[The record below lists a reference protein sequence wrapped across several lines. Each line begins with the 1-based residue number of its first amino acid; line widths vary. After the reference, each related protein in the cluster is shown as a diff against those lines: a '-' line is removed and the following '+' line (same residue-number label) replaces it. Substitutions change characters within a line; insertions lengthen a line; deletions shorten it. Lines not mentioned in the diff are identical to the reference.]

1 MLQRSISATGGLLI
15 LLQVRML
22 RGYSVAEKD
31 VGSLPEATGFSIL
44 LALAPVTEKDV
55 GSLPEATGF
64 SILLDSD

>member
-1 MLQRSISATGGLLI
+1 MSIRQSSSDTPDLAPVT
-15 LLQVRML
+15 
-22 RGYSVAEKD
+22 EKD

-64 SILLDSD
+64 SLSFLLAPA

>member
-1 MLQRSISATGGLLI
+1 M
-15 LLQVRML
+15 
-22 RGYSVAEKD
+22 AEKD

-64 SILLDSD
+64 LILLDSD